1 MSLAEELSNTKYSLM
16 RALLENHN
24 FFREFYDTFFASS
37 PVIPEMF
44 SNTDFRKQRELLRQ
58 GIELMIWFAEGD
70 ETAREKLLKI
80 AVIHKRF
87 RLTPEMYD
95 FWRNSLLKILAKND
109 PEYSPEL
116 EVAWN
121 TVLSR
126 GIDFFLEYG
135 S

>member
-1 MSLAEELSNTKYSLM
+1 MSLADELSNTKYSLM
-16 RALLENHN
+16 RALLENQD
-24 FFREFYDTFFASS
+24 FFHEFYDTFFQSS

-44 SNTDFRKQRELLRQ
+44 KDTDFRKQRELLRQ

-70 ETAREKLLKI
+70 EAAREKLLKI

-87 RLTPEMYD
+87 RLTSEMYD
-95 FWRNSLLKILAKND
+95 LWRNSLLKILAKND
-109 PEYSPEL
+109 PEFNPAL
-116 EVAWN
+116 EAAWN

-126 GIDFFLEYG
+126 GIDFFLEHG